1 MSKPET
7 VQDPLS
13 RLVRDRKM
21 QARLD
26 AATLIRDYPV
36 GAVRTAA
43 AELFIRETMYDFSV
57 GAIGADDQRQILKIL
72 AFAIP
77 ARETI
82 QEQE

>member
-1 MSKPET
+1 MIE
-7 VQDPLS
+7 
-13 RLVRDRKM
+13 
-21 QARLD
+21 
-26 AATLIRDYPV
+26 ATAV

-43 AELFIRETMYDFSV
+43 AALFIREPMYDFSV

-77 ARETI
+77 SRKTV